1 MPDFKDRKVL
11 PYTSKQLYS
20 IVIDVEKYPDFLPW
34 CRGSKVIHKID
45 SNNFDAKLKVGYK
58 AIDEEYIS
66 RVTGEYLKKISS
78 NAISGPFKFLE
89 STWEFNKVD
98 NNCEVEFTIRYEFK
112 SFLLGTLMG
121 SLFKKASQKM
131 FQAFQ
136 DRAKT
141 LYS

>member
-1 MPDFKDRKVL
+1 MPKFKDRKLL

-20 IVIDVEKYPDFLPW
+20 IVIEVEKYPDFLPW
-34 CRGSKVIHKID
+34 CMGSKVIHKRD

-66 RVTGEYLKKISS
+66 RVSGDYLKKISS

-89 STWEFNKVD
+89 STWKFTKVD
-98 NNCEVEFTIRYEFK
+98 DFCEVEFSVRYEFK
-112 SFLLGTLMG
+112 SFILGKLMG
-121 SLFKKASQKM
+121 ALFKKASEKM

-136 DRAKT
+136 DRAKN